1 MIAVA
6 IGIQN
11 INNNNK
17 IIPILV
23 MLLILTKKYNQY
35 FLQYNL

>member
-11 INNNNK
+11 INNNNYYYFSNITYSNKK
-17 IIPILV
+17 I
-23 MLLILTKKYNQY
+23 
-35 FLQYNL
+35 